1 MVKGRAMLRLA
12 LRMLLRDWRAGELRV
27 LALALVLAVGSVA
40 SVAFFA
46 DRVRQA
52 LTREAHQVLGADV
65 LLTADHAWSSEFREA
80 IARLGLRHAE
90 SMSFVSMAR
99 AGDEALLAA
108 VKAVTPGYPLRGKLR
123 IAPELNAPD
132 ADAGD
137 VPAGGSVWLDERMT
151 AALKVKTGD
160 LIELG
165 KSRFRVGAVLTMEPD
180 RGVSFMNFAPRILM
194 RSEDLAA
201 TGLIQPQSR
210 INYQLLAAGD
220 RKAVQRFEQWARAR
234 LGRGERVDSLENARP
249 EVRAGLDRAQSFL
262 GLTAMLSVVL
272 SAVAIALS
280 TRRYTERHL
289 DGYAVMRCLGAT
301 QPQLFALFA
310 WEFLLLALAASLAG
324 CALGFLVQELVA
336 WWLAALVPGTL
347 PPPGPAPVL
356 QGAATGLLLLLGF
369 ALPPLL
375 QLKGVPALRVIRRD
389 VGTPRQGALAVYVV
403 GLAAAF
409 ALLWWQAGELKL
421 AAWVFGGFLASF
433 GVFTALAY
441 GALRLAGK
449 LGRAGTVSWRYGL
462 ANLLRRPRGNAVQIV
477 AIAIGLTAVL
487 LLTLIRADLLDSWRR
502 RLPPDAPDRFLVNIQ
517 PEQRAPLA
525 EFFERNGVRQ
535 PQTFPMVRAR
545 LVAINGKP
553 VSGENYTDERAR
565 RQIEREFNLTYLS
578 ALPPDNQITEGAWF
592 GAEDLRGGA
601 VSVEHWVAERL
612 GIHLGDRLEF
622 LSAGRSFSAPVTSVR
637 KLEWDSMRPNF
648 FFIATPP
655 LLEGFTASYVASFR
669 APPGDAL
676 LTLRISQAFPNLTVI
691 DVGLVLRQLQAV
703 MDQLIGA
710 VQLVFLFA
718 LAAGVLVLYAALLA
732 TQDERTHEAA
742 VMRALGASR
751 AQVLS
756 AQRAEFAVLG
766 AIAGVLGSLG
776 ATAIGW
782 TLATRIFQLD
792 FAWNGWIWLAGPAL
806 GLACVVLNAW
816 AGARAALGR
825 PPMAALREVV

>member
-1 MVKGRAMLRLA
+1 MPRLA
-12 LRMLLRDWRAGELRV
+12 LRMLLRDARAGELRV

-65 LLTADHAWSSEFREA
+65 LLTADHPWSSEFIET
-80 IARLGLRHAE
+80 IAKLGLGHAE
-90 SMSFVSMAR
+90 AVSFVSMAR
-99 AGDEALLAA
+99 AGEQAQLAS
-108 VKAVTPGYPLRGKLR
+108 VKAVTLGYPLRGKLR
-123 IAPELNAPD
+123 IAAALNSPD
-132 ADAGD
+132 AAATG
-137 VPAGGSVWLDERMT
+137 VPDGGTAWLDERMM
-151 AALKVKTGD
+151 AALKVSPGEM
-160 LIELG
+160 IELG
-165 KSRFRVGAVLTMEPD
+165 KTRFRIAAVLTLEPD
-180 RGVSFMNFAPRILM
+180 RGVSFLNFAPRIM
-194 RSEDLAA
+194 VRIDDLPA
-201 TGLIQPQSR
+201 TGLVQPQSR
-210 INYQLLAAGD
+210 INYQLLAAGE
-220 RKAVQRFEQWARAR
+220 RSSVLRFEQWARAR

-272 SAVAIALS
+272 SAVAVALG

-324 CALGFLVQELVA
+324 CALGYLVQGAVA
-336 WWLAALVPGTL
+336 WWLAALIPGAL
-347 PPPGPAPVL
+347 PQPGLAPL
-356 QGAATGLLLLLGF
+356 AQGTATGLVLLLGF

-375 QLKGVPALRVIRRD
+375 QLKEVPALRVIRRD
-389 VGTPRQGALAVYVV
+389 VGAPRQGALAVYIA
-403 GLAAAF
+403 GLVALF
-409 ALLWWQAGELKL
+409 ALLFWQAGELRL
-421 AAWVFGGFLASF
+421 AAWVFGGFLGAF
-433 GVFTALAY
+433 AVFAALAY
-441 GALRLAGK
+441 GALRLVGR
-449 LGRAGTVSWRYGL
+449 LGRAGSVSWRYGL
-462 ANLLRRPRGNAVQIV
+462 ANLMRRPRSNSVQIV
-477 AIAIGLTAVL
+477 AIAVGLTAVL
-487 LLTLIRADLLDSWRR
+487 LLTLTRADLLDSWRR
-502 RLPPDAPDRFLVNIQ
+502 RLPPDAPDRFLINIQ
-517 PEQRAPLA
+517 PEQRQALSK
-525 EFFERNGVRQ
+525 FLERNGVEQ

-545 LVAINGKP
+545 LVAINGRP
-553 VSGENYTDERAR
+553 VSGKDYSDERAK

-578 ALPPDNQITEGAWF
+578 ALPPDNQVTEGAWF
-592 GAEDLRGGA
+592 GAKELGSGA
-601 VSVEHWVAERL
+601 VSVEQWVAERL
-612 GIHLGDRLEF
+612 DIRLGDRLDF
-622 LSAGRSFSAPVTSVR
+622 VSADRSFSAPVTSVR

-648 FFIATPP
+648 FFIVTPV
-655 LLEGFTASYVASFR
+655 LLEGFTASYIASFH
-669 APPGDAL
+669 APAGDAL
-676 LTLRISQAFPNLTVI
+676 LTLRLSQAFPNVTVI
-691 DVGLVLRQLQAV
+691 DVGQILRQLQAV

-710 VQLVFLFA
+710 VQLVFVFA

-766 AIAGVLGSLG
+766 TIAGLLGALG

-782 TLATRIFQLD
+782 TLATRVFQLD
-792 FAWNGWIWLAGPAL
+792 FIWNGWIWLAGPAL

-825 PPMAALREVV
+825 SPITALREAV